1 MMTRPYALV
10 ALTALAIGCAPPES
24 PEATPFSLTSPAFV
38 DGGVIPTRF
47 TGDGANTSPPLEWRG
62 APPGTQGFAL
72 VLVDPDVPWG
82 QTVPVYGEM
91 PPPGTQPADL
101 FIHWIVTGIPA
112 TVASLAEGASPG
124 SMPSGALE
132 PQNSFSLFGGEP
144 NQYGGP
150 APPPSTK
157 AHAYRFV
164 LYALDVPAPPGVTL
178 ESDYAAVTTAMAGH
192 VLATAELTAYFG
204 H

>member
-1 MMTRPYALV
+1 MEIA
-10 ALTALAIGCAPPES
+10 
-24 PEATPFSLTSPAFV
+24 
-38 DGGVIPTRF
+38 
-47 TGDGANTSPPLEWRG
+47 
-62 APPGTQGFAL
+62 
-72 VLVDPDVPWG
+72 
-82 QTVPVYGEM
+82 
-91 PPPGTQPADL
+91 
-101 FIHWIVTGIPA
+101 VT
-112 TVASLAEGASPG
+112 SLAEGASPG
-124 SMPSGALE
+124 SMPSGTLE